1 MTLPVYTVNPI
12 SLENDCLNKLRQLT
26 T

>member
-12 SLENDCLNKLRQLT
+12 SPENDCLNKLRQLT